1 VSLEGAEVLGY
12 EALVRLDDLEG
23 ELIAPCELIAVAE
36 SSGLMKAL
44 GQLVLEQSLLALDP
58 LGALANGPSL
68 AVNFSP
74 QQLASPGFAA
84 DVLALVSRLQVS
96 PRQLCIEV
104 TETALIDHPQRTR
117 EELTSLRNAGF
128 RVFLDDFGTGYSSLN
143 WLAELPID
151 GVKIDRSFT
160 ATMLEDPRRHA
171 LVAAI
176 LGLAADLQLE
186 VVAEGIE
193 RREQWQA
200 LRRMGCRLGQGYLFS
215 RPLPAGQLGQLPAVL
230 LPAAC

>member
-1 VSLEGAEVLGY
+1 
-12 EALVRLDDLEG
+12 
-23 ELIAPCELIAVAE
+23 
-36 SSGLMKAL
+36 
-44 GQLVLEQSLLALDP
+44 
-58 LGALANGPSL
+58 
-68 AVNFSP
+68 
-74 QQLASPGFAA
+74 
-84 DVLALVSRLQVS
+84 VSRLQVS

-117 EELTSLRNAGF
+117 EELTSLRDAGF

-160 ATMLEDPRRHA
+160 ATMLEDPRRQA

-200 LRRMGCRLGQGYLFS
+200 LRRLGCRLGQGYLFS